1 MKRITDFINK
11 GFIDV
16 GQAALIISALGLITQ
31 ILGFVRDRAL
41 AHVLGP
47 TQLLDIYYT
56 AFRIPDFLFNS
67 IATLVSVTILLPFL
81 ANHLK
86 EEGDRVNAKKFLS
99 DMASFFALLI
109 AVISVIV
116 FFAMPAIA
124 KIIAPQYGLTD
135 TKLLISI
142 SRIMLLSPV
151 FLGFS
156 NIFGI
161 VTQYYKQYALWSCAP
176 LVYNLGIVIGITV
189 LFPQFGLWG
198 LAWGVVLGAAGH
210 MALQI
215 PAVKKHRLFPTFHR
229 YSWTTIKTVFMQAI
243 PRTIALSL
251 NSLVLIWIVAFASK
265 FGVGAVSLFTF
276 ALTVQMVPV
285 SMIGLSFA
293 VASFPHLAK
302 SHAENAHDNFYHTAH
317 TVTEKIFF
325 WSLPASVVFFIFR
338 TQIIYIL
345 LGSYKFTYVHA
356 KVTGAALGIFVLSL
370 ATQGILY
377 VLVRM
382 YYAVGNTK
390 QPLIVNGTASL
401 LLIAMVYVG
410 YTATIQ
416 YPQIVAYITNIFGIT
431 GLPHANL
438 IMLPLAYTIGAYINL
453 GLMYISIKK
462 HFPRYSARSIV
473 NHGADVV
480 GASILLAVV
489 IYGGLQMSYSL
500 VPTVISAK
508 TELARLLV
516 VSLVGGAL
524 WATVLVF
531 AKNKHIMPLL
541 NFSKFTSRN
550 VH

>member
-1 MKRITDFINK
+1 MKRITYFINK
-11 GFIDV
+11 GFTDV
-16 GQAALIISALGLITQ
+16 GQAALIISALGLLTQ
-31 ILGFVRDRAL
+31 LLGFVRDRAL

-81 ANHLK
+81 AQHLK
-86 EEGDRVNAKKFLS
+86 DQEDRVNAKKFLS

-109 AVISVIV
+109 AIISVIV
-116 FFAMPAIA
+116 FFAMPYIA
-124 KIIAPQYGLTD
+124 KIIAPAYSVAD
-135 TKLLISI
+135 TKTLISI

-215 PAVKKHRLFPTFHR
+215 PAVKKHRLFPSFQR
-229 YSWTTIKTVFMQAI
+229 YSWATIKTVFMQAI

-302 SHAENAHDNFYHTAH
+302 SHAENAHDNFYNTAH
-317 TVTEKIFF
+317 SVTEKIFF

-338 TQIIYIL
+338 TQIVYIL
-345 LGSYKFTYVHA
+345 LGSYKFTYAHA
-356 KVTGAALGIFVLSL
+356 QVTGAALGIFVLSL

-382 YYAVGNTK
+382 YYAIGNTK
-390 QPLIVNGTASL
+390 QPLIVNSISAVVL
-401 LLIAMVYVG
+401 VALIYVG
-410 YTATIQ
+410 YEATL
-416 YPQIVAYITNIFGIT
+416 YMPGAVNALTNLFGIS
-431 GLPHANL
+431 GLPHANM
-438 IMLPLAYTIGAYINL
+438 IVLPLAYTLGEYINI

-462 HFPRYSARSIV
+462 HFPRYTARSIIS
-473 NHGADVV
+473 HGADVI
-480 GASILLAVV
+480 GAGVLLGIVL
-489 IYGGLQMSYSL
+489 YGGLHMSYSL
-500 VPTVISAK
+500 VPSVISAK
-508 TELARLLV
+508 TELARVLV

-531 AKNKHIMPLL
+531 AKNKHIMPLWQ
-541 NFSKFTSRN
+541 KIRI
-550 VH
+550 VR

>member
-16 GQAALIISALGLITQ
+16 GQAALIISALGLLTQ

-67 IATLVSVTILLPFL
+67 VATLVSVTILLPFL
-81 ANHLK
+81 AQHLK
-86 EEGDRVNAKKFLS
+86 DQENRLNAKKFLS

-116 FFAMPAIA
+116 FFAMPYIA
-124 KIIAPQYGLTD
+124 KIIAPQYGLAD

-176 LVYNLGIVIGITV
+176 LVYNLGIIIGVTV
-189 LFPQFGLWG
+189 LFPHFGLWG

-215 PAVKKHRLFPTFHR
+215 PAVKKHRLFPTLHR
-229 YSWTTIKTVFMQAI
+229 YSWETIKTVFVQAI

-302 SHAENAHDNFYHTAH
+302 SHAESAHDNFYNTAH
-317 TVTEKIFF
+317 NVTEKIFF
-325 WSLPASVVFFIFR
+325 WSLPASIVFFIFR
-338 TQIIYIL
+338 TQIVYIL
-345 LGSYKFTYVHA
+345 LGSYKFTYMHA

-390 QPLIVNGTASL
+390 QPLIVNGISAVALVALIYFGYEATLYIPGAVTAL
-401 LLIAMVYVG
+401 
-410 YTATIQ
+410 
-416 YPQIVAYITNIFGIT
+416 TNLFGIS
-431 GLPHANL
+431 GLPHANM
-438 IMLPLAYTIGAYINL
+438 IVLPLAYTLGEYINL

-462 HFPRYSARSIV
+462 HFPRYTARSV
-473 NHGADVV
+473 VSHGADVI
-480 GASILLAVV
+480 GAGILLAVV
-489 IYGGLQMSYSL
+489 LYGSLHMSYSL
-500 VPTVISAK
+500 VPSVISAK
-508 TELARLLV
+508 TELARVLV
-516 VSLVGGAL
+516 VSLVGGVL

-531 AKNKHIMPLL
+531 AKNKHIMSILA
-541 NFSKFTSRN
+541 KIKA
-550 VH
+550 

>member
-16 GQAALIISALGLITQ
+16 GQAALIISALGLLTQ
-31 ILGFVRDRAL
+31 ILGFVRDRSL

-67 IATLVSVTILLPFL
+67 VATLVSVTILLPFL

-86 EEGDRVNAKKFLS
+86 EDGDRVKAKRFLS

-109 AVISVIV
+109 ALISVIV
-116 FFAMPAIA
+116 FIAMPYIA
-124 KIIAPQYGLTD
+124 KIIAPQYGLAD

-215 PAVKKHRLFPTFHR
+215 PAVKKHRLFPSFHK
-229 YSWTTIKTVFMQAI
+229 YSWTTIKNVFMQAI

-317 TVTEKIFF
+317 SVTEKIFF

-345 LGSYKFTYVHA
+345 LGSYKFTYAHA

-390 QPLIVNGTASL
+390 QPLIVNGTSSL
-401 LLIAMVYVG
+401 ILIALVYLG
-410 YTATIQ
+410 YTAMIQ
-416 YPQIVAYITNIFGIT
+416 APGVVLVLTNLFGIS
-431 GLPHANL
+431 GLPHAGL
-438 IMLPLAYTIGAYINL
+438 IVLPLAYTIAGYINVA
-453 GLMYISIKK
+453 LMYSSIKK

-473 NHGADVV
+473 SHGVDVI
-480 GASILLAVV
+480 GAGILLAVV
-489 IYGGLQMSYSL
+489 LYGGLQLSYVYLPS
-500 VPTVISAK
+500 VISAK
-508 TELARLLV
+508 TELTRVLTV
-516 VSLVGGAL
+516 GLVGGVL
-524 WATVLVF
+524 WAIVLIF
-531 AKNKHIMPLL
+531 SKNKHIMPL
-541 NFSKFTSRN
+541 FHKIRFW
-550 VH
+550 